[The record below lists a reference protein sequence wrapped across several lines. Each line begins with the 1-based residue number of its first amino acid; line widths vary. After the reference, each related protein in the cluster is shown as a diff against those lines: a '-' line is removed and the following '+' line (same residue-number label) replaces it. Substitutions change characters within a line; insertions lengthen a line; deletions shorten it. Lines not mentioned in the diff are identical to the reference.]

1 MNEAGNTRGWVVTL
15 AGTGVNLALG
25 ILYTWSVIKKAI
37 PAEWGWGDFER
48 SLPYSVALLVFAFA
62 TVLAGRLQDTLGP
75 RRVATAGGVMIGAGC
90 LVAGLA
96 GSSLTGFVIGFGV
109 LGGFGIGFG
118 YASATPPAVKWFPAA
133 KTGTIAGIVVAGF
146 GLASVY
152 TAPLSQHLLTRHGVS
167 RTMMILGAVFL
178 VAVVLLAQL
187 LADPPVGYQPKA
199 TAAGSVAAR
208 PADVPWQV
216 MLRSGQ
222 FWTLWWM
229 FFLAAGVGLMLI
241 GSATELV
248 PALKEAGFV
257 AVVVMAIGNAS
268 GRILAGALSDRVGR
282 QTTLL
287 AVFLLQASMVV
298 LLLFVAHPVA
308 AMLGIFL
315 LAGGA
320 YGANLA
326 LFPAAAKDYFG
337 LKGFGLNYGLL
348 FTAWGLG
355 GFVMSQVKG
364 YLKDHVTGPS
374 FTGIGMSAGFQIAL
388 VLAAGILLVAAGL
401 TCASRRLASASRR
414 S

>member
-1 MNEAGNTRGWVVTL
+1 MSTAGTGRGWVVTL
-15 AGTGVNLALG
+15 AGTGINLALG
-25 ILYTWSVIKKAI
+25 ILYTWSVIKKSI
-37 PAEWGWGDFER
+37 PGEWGWGDFER

-75 RRVATAGGVMIGAGC
+75 RWVATAGGVLIGTGC

-96 GSSLTGFVIGFGV
+96 GSSLAGFVVGFGV
-109 LGGFGIGFG
+109 LGGVGIGFG
-118 YASATPPAVKWFPAA
+118 YASATPPAVKWFPAR
-133 KTGTIAGIVVAGF
+133 KTGMIAGIVVAGF

-152 TAPLSQHLLTRHGVS
+152 TAPLSHYLLTRHGVS
-167 RTMMILGAVFL
+167 RAMIILAAVFF
-178 VAVVLLAQL
+178 VAVTVLSQL
-187 LADPPVGYQPKA
+187 LANPPADFVPGSPAAGAPPV
-199 TAAGSVAAR
+199 TR
-208 PADVPWQV
+208 PADVPWRT
-216 MLRSGQ
+216 MLRSSQ

-257 AVVVMAIGNAS
+257 AVVVMAIGNAT
-268 GRILAGALSDRVGR
+268 GRVVAGTVSDRIGR
-282 QTTLL
+282 ETTLL
-287 AVFLLQASMVV
+287 AVFLLQAAMVV
-298 LLLFVAHPVA
+298 LLLFVAKPVA

-337 LKGFGLNYGLL
+337 LKGFGLNYGIL

-355 GFVMSQVKG
+355 GFLMSQVKG
-364 YLKDHVTGPS
+364 YLKDHVTGAS
-374 FTGIGMSAGFQIAL
+374 LTGTGMTAGFQVAL
-388 VLAAGILLVAAGL
+388 ILAVVLLGVAAAL
-401 TCASRRLASASRR
+401 TFVSRRLGRNATT
-414 S
+414 

>member
-1 MNEAGNTRGWVVTL
+1 MVTL
-15 AGTGVNLALG
+15 AGTGINLALG
-25 ILYTWSVIKKAI
+25 ILYTWSVIKKGI

-75 RRVATAGGVMIGAGC
+75 RWVATAGGVLIGAGC

-96 GSSLTGFVIGFGV
+96 GSSLAGFVVGFGV
-109 LGGFGIGFG
+109 LGGIGIGFG
-118 YASATPPAVKWFPAA
+118 YASTTPPAVKWFPAG
-133 KTGTIAGIVVAGF
+133 KTGMIAGIVVAGF
-146 GLASVY
+146 GVASVY
-152 TAPLSQHLLTRHGVS
+152 TAPLSQYLLTRHGVS
-167 RTMMILGAVFL
+167 RAMMIFAGIFF
-178 VAVVLLAQL
+178 VAVTALSQL
-187 LADPPVGYQPKA
+187 LTDPPAGYVPGRA
-199 TAAGSVAAR
+199 AAGNATKAAR
-208 PADVPWQV
+208 AVDVPWQT

-222 FWTLWWM
+222 FWTLWSM

-248 PALKEAGFV
+248 PRLKEAGFV

-268 GRILAGALSDRVGR
+268 GRILAGTLSDRIGR
-282 QTTLL
+282 ETTLL
-287 AVFLLQASMVV
+287 AVFLLQAAMV
-298 LLLFVAHPVA
+298 LALLFVAEPVA

-337 LKGFGLNYGLL
+337 LKGFGLNYGIL

-355 GFVMSQVKG
+355 GFLMSQVKG

-374 FTGIGMSAGFQIAL
+374 LTGTGMTAGFQVAL
-388 VLAAGILLVAAGL
+388 ILAAGLLVVAAGL
-401 TCASRRLASASRR
+401 TFLSRRLAGRQRR
-414 S
+414 